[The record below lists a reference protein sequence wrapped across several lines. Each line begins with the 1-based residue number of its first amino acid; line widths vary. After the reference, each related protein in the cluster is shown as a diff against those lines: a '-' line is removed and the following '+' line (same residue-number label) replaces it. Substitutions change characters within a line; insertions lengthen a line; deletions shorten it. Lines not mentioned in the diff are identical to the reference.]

1 MNGLKTISMNVRALN
16 EETGSYDET
25 LESIKDTIYGLTGVS
40 AFTDDT
46 KTTYKSTYQYLKEI
60 SEVWDEISDK
70 EQAIITQ
77 ELFGKFQASS
87 VCLIM

>member
-1 MNGLKTISMNVRALN
+1 MNVRALN

-46 KTTYKSTYQYLKEI
+46 KTTYKSTYQYLKEMI
-60 SEVWDEISDK
+60 NH
-70 EQAIITQ
+70 
-77 ELFGKFQASS
+77 
-87 VCLIM
+87 